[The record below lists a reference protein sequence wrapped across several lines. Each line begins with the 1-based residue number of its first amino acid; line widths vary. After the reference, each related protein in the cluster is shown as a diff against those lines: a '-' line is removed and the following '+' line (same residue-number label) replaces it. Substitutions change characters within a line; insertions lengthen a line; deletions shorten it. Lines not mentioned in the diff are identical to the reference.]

1 MAFFEDSF
9 NGPGHEKLHC
19 FQGITRFP
27 PAIVGDPSD
36 DRSSDADPLYEV
48 RILDNDYNTYWEV
61 MHITRLALG
70 LTEDQAF
77 AVAWEVD
84 HAGSCVV
91 AHAPL
96 EQAEALAGI
105 IRMIGIE
112 VQVNPVGAGVQ

>member
-1 MAFFEDSF
+1 M
-9 NGPGHEKLHC
+9 
-19 FQGITRFP
+19 
-27 PAIVGDPSD
+27 
-36 DRSSDADPLYEV
+36 
-48 RILDNDYNTYWEV
+48 DNDHNTYWEV
-61 MHITRLALG
+61 MQITMLALG

-91 AHAPL
+91 AQAPL
-96 EQAEALAGI
+96 EEAEALARV